1 MGCAMSS
8 SFSTATPPS
17 AAADVKP
24 QTVSPRS
31 GSHVLLL
38 YINAYAI
45 YQRLGN
51 GKCVKSETFLAGG
64 RRWYVEFYPD
74 GHGPRDAG
82 WISLFLFLVQAGA
95 YEVVTTQLKISLLD
109 THGKPVPSYGSR
121 GAWRSCTFSSNEG
134 PWGYS
139 RLITRADLERLGHV
153 SSENGGFSVQF
164 DIIVSDESSTE
175 YVPGRNHDRMLV
187 PPPDILHD
195 LGKLLSSGEG
205 VDVTF
210 EVGGETFAAH
220 RCILGARS
228 FVFRAELLGPMKES
242 TSTCVQIED
251 MEPKVF
257 KALLH
262 FIYTDSLP
270 EIDEAEA
277 LGMIQHLLV
286 AADRYGLKRLKLTC
300 EEKLCSYFNTSTVA
314 TTLALAEQHACPALK
329 EECLRFLESS
339 NNSTLDLITRSSD
352 FEHLATSC
360 PSIMKELIPKLARKP
375 PFVINYSNM

>member
-1 MGCAMSS
+1 M
-8 SFSTATPPS
+8 
-17 AAADVKP
+17 
-24 QTVSPRS
+24 
-31 GSHVLLL
+31 
-38 YINAYAI
+38 
-45 YQRLGN
+45 
-51 GKCVKSETFLAGG
+51 
-64 RRWYVEFYPD
+64 
-74 GHGPRDAG
+74 
-82 WISLFLFLVQAGA
+82 
-95 YEVVTTQLKISLLD
+95 
-109 THGKPVPSYGSR
+109 
-121 GAWRSCTFSSNEG
+121 
-134 PWGYS
+134 
-139 RLITRADLERLGHV
+139 RADLERLGHV
-153 SSENGGFSVQF
+153 SSDDGGFS
-164 DIIVSDESSTE
+164 
-175 YVPGRNHDRMLV
+175 
-187 PPPDILHD
+187 LHD
-195 LGKLLSSGEG
+195 LGQLLSSGEG
-205 VDVTF
+205 ADVTF
-210 EVGGETFAAH
+210 EVSGETFAAH

-277 LGMIQHLLV
+277 LEMIQHLLV

-300 EEKLCSYFNTSTVA
+300 EEKLCSYINTTTVA
-314 TTLALAEQHACPALK
+314 TTLALSEQHACPALK